1 LPKKKVSPGTLHPR
15 REPLLR
21 SAAMTD
27 SGTPSA
33 AAQRRDWSSSLIHRG
48 LPWLEDT
55 MPHQQR
61 QTAGRVRFNAKCP
74 R

>member
-1 LPKKKVSPGTLHPR
+1 MPKKKVSRGTLHPR

-33 AAQRRDWSSSLIHRG
+33 AAQRRDWSSSLIPKGFAMARRYHAASAA
-48 LPWLEDT
+48 
-55 MPHQQR
+55 
-61 QTAGRVRFNAKCP
+61 AGTVDG
-74 R
+74 